1 MILLSTALA
10 LVSAGGIVGAPAW
23 ADAFGRVCSLDIR
36 GGLCRRKLTF
46 EMMHY
51 QR

>member
-23 ADAFGRVCSLDIR
+23 ADAFSLLFVLSTFVAVCAVESSPHS
-36 GGLCRRKLTF
+36 K
-46 EMMHY
+46 
-51 QR
+51 